1 MYGFVHVRRPVV
13 GGFLQAG
20 TQQIEAP
27 QEGPVISFHL
37 ENDMF
42 VGDDDNYTNGV
53 RFAWMSGT
61 TSRSHTFSGMLGTV
75 LGGTNASASWR
86 RFMGMNGSP
95 ICASS
100 GAGPDPAHVHPGA
113 EGYLPHL

>member
-1 MYGFVHVRRPVV
+1 MNCTALCMCAGLLSVAS
-13 GGFLQAG
+13 LQAG

-61 TSRSHTFSGMLGTV
+61 TSRSHTFSGMPVSYTHLTLPTIYSVEISVVAGSLKKKKTRKQ
-75 LGGTNASASWR
+75 GG
-86 RFMGMNGSP
+86 
-95 ICASS
+95 
-100 GAGPDPAHVHPGA
+100 
-113 EGYLPHL
+113 

>member
-1 MYGFVHVRRPVV
+1 MNCTALCMCAGLLSVAS
-13 GGFLQAG
+13 LQAG

-75 LGGTNASASWR
+75 LGTRTLPLPGGVSW
-86 RFMGMNGSP
+86 
-95 ICASS
+95 A
-100 GAGPDPAHVHPGA
+100 
-113 EGYLPHL
+113 

>member
-1 MYGFVHVRRPVV
+1 MKCTALCMCAALLPVAS
-13 GGFLQAG
+13 LQAG
-20 TQQIEAP
+20 TQQMEAP

-61 TSRSHTFSGMLGTV
+61 TSRSQTFSGMLGTV
-75 LGGTNASASWR
+75 LGVRMLQVPGAGSWEWTVL
-86 RFMGMNGSP
+86 P

-100 GAGPDPAHVHPGA
+100 GD
-113 EGYLPHL
+113 LT

>member
-1 MYGFVHVRRPVV
+1 MKCTALCMCAALLPV
-13 GGFLQAG
+13 GFLQAG

-27 QEGPVISFHL
+27 QEGSVISFHL

-61 TSRSHTFSGMLGTV
+61 TSREQCWAARTPRIP
-75 LGGTNASASWR
+75 GGGSW
-86 RFMGMNGSP
+86 
-95 ICASS
+95 A
-100 GAGPDPAHVHPGA
+100 
-113 EGYLPHL
+113 

>member
-1 MYGFVHVRRPVV
+1 MKCTALCMCAALLPV
-13 GGFLQAG
+13 GFLQAG

-27 QEGPVISFHL
+27 QEGSVISFHL

-61 TSRSHTFSGMLGTV
+61 RPEAIRFPAYWEQCWAARTPRIP
-75 LGGTNASASWR
+75 GGGSW
-86 RFMGMNGSP
+86 
-95 ICASS
+95 A
-100 GAGPDPAHVHPGA
+100 
-113 EGYLPHL
+113 

>member
-1 MYGFVHVRRPVV
+1 MKCTALCMCAALLPVS
-13 GGFLQAG
+13 FLQAG

-27 QEGPVISFHL
+27 QEGSVISFHL

-75 LGGTNASASWR
+75 LGARTPRIPGGGSW
-86 RFMGMNGSP
+86 
-95 ICASS
+95 A
-100 GAGPDPAHVHPGA
+100 
-113 EGYLPHL
+113 